1 MEVNNRT
8 RILQI
13 GLLAVAAILI
23 GRLFQIQILDGSYKR
38 DASNNSMVYETIY
51 PPRGIIYDRE
61 GRVLVGNKVCYD
73 ILVTP
78 REVKAFDTLALAE
91 ALGISPD
98 LVREKMAYYRERRTR
113 IGYQTLTFVKQ
124 LPVEQYL
131 RFAETQ
137 YAFPGFRG
145 QVRSIREYPYDAG
158 GNLLGYINEVNA
170 DEIKA
175 EPDVYKGGDYI
186 GKTGL
191 EAIKEKDLRGK
202 KGYHIFLRDSRNRR
216 QNAYMDGEY
225 DLQAVPG
232 KDIVTTIDAPL
243 QQYGQRL
250 MKGKKGSLIAIEP
263 SSGEIL
269 AMVSSP
275 GISVNELADI
285 GQNYGR
291 LIMDPNRP
299 MFNRTVQASYPP
311 GSVFKLVNG
320 LIGLQEGVLQPWYEY
335 PCSRGY
341 AYSSRHKLGCHE
353 HRSPIDLTQAVM
365 MSCNA
370 YFCYVMKN
378 VLESSRF
385 SGTADAFDHWRDYVM
400 SFGFGAPL
408 GSDFPSELGGNIP
421 TSKYYDRIY
430 GARRWRFSNIVSL
443 SIGQGEI
450 GATPLQIANLAA
462 IMANRGWFKV
472 PHIVRTDDAH
482 FTERHYTLVDTAHFE
497 KVIPGMWLAVNGGWG
512 NGGTASAAAVEG
524 LDICG
529 KTGTAQNPHGADN
542 SVFICFAPKDN
553 PKIAVVGYVE
563 GGGWGGSTACPIASL
578 LVEKY
583 LTGEISRPELEERMM
598 NLRFI
603 DE

>member
-98 LVREKMAYYRERRTR
+98 FVREKMAYYRERRTR

-216 QNAYMDGEY
+216 QDAYMDGEY